1 MGYLH
6 CFLEIEGQ
14 FNDIKI
20 LEVILINQNNLQNI
34 LGIIL
39 INTIKK
45 RIAKSQLC
53 YDKIIVH
60 NLLFKGLSVFLE
72 ATQ

>member
-39 INTIKK
+39 INTIK
-45 RIAKSQLC
+45 
-53 YDKIIVH
+53 IIVH